1 MSASPHVPA
10 QNASPQNPHSMD
22 PTQGIQAASDDAPP
36 QAMRAADEA
45 GQSERAAAALATA
58 DAASDA
64 PARADVAA
72 AEATT
77 VEADAAADTDTDAE
91 DSEALA
97 AQRDSDTG
105 QSDDEDDVEIEERE
119 SVYSIYADDDAAED
133 EAAAAAS
140 AAASGSSGST
150 SGGSAIGIDE
160 LAIEKWSEEQKK
172 VYESVKQKTQELG
185 VAKDDVERIA
195 AYSVL
200 QFMNEK
206 DRKPDTRVDR
216 VQAVNANG
224 DVLVR
229 MEHMKYGDREPIF
242 NNDVRLKDA
251 PAFEQTAAQIQQAN
265 ERVHGKSKTE
275 QEIAQYHQNQDTNQQ
290 ERPNTLQLI
299 DDQISARVQS
309 SMPAL
314 SRGGR

>member
-10 QNASPQNPHSMD
+10 QNASPQDPHRMD
-22 PTQGIQAASDDAPP
+22 PTQSTPAASDDALPP
-36 QAMRAADEA
+36 TPQQADEA
-45 GQSERAAAALATA
+45 GGAEL
-58 DAASDA
+58 AASA
-64 PARADVAA
+64 PAEQAVAEALSAEAAHADDEAADGATVAEAEGSESLA
-72 AEATT
+72 AERDA
-77 VEADAAADTDTDAE
+77 EASQDDAE
-91 DSEALA
+91 DE
-97 AQRDSDTG
+97 
-105 QSDDEDDVEIEERE
+105 VEIEERE

-133 EAAAAAS
+133 EAAAAA
-140 AAASGSSGST
+140 AAASSAAGSSGGT

-242 NNDVRLKDA
+242 ANDVRLKETT
-251 PAFEQTAAQIQQAN
+251 PNLEQINAQITQAN
-265 ERVHGKSKTE
+265 ERANNKPNNE
-275 QEIAQYHQNQDTNQQ
+275 QQIAAHQQNLDAPQ
-290 ERPNTLQLI
+290 
-299 DDQISARVQS
+299 
-309 SMPAL
+309 
-314 SRGGR
+314 RGGR

>member
-1 MSASPHVPA
+1 
-10 QNASPQNPHSMD
+10 MD
-22 PTQGIQAASDDAPP
+22 PTQDTP
-36 QAMRAADEA
+36 
-45 GQSERAAAALATA
+45 
-58 DAASDA
+58 
-64 PARADVAA
+64 AA
-72 AEATT
+72 AEAQPPT
-77 VEADAAADTDTDAE
+77 VLQDDEAADAPAKPLSAAQAGEPAQADDEADADAIVAEAE
-91 DSEALA
+91 DGEMLA
-97 AQRDSDTG
+97 AEHDADAG
-105 QSDDEDDVEIEERE
+105 QDDAEDDVEIEERE

-133 EAAAAAS
+133 AAAAAAAS
-140 AAASGSSGST
+140 GAAGSSGGT

-160 LAIEKWSEEQKK
+160 LAIEKWSEEQKN
-172 VYESVKQKTQELG
+172 VYQSVKQKAQELG

-265 ERVHGKSKTE
+265 ERVHGKTKAE
-275 QEIAQYHQNQDTNQQ
+275 QEIAQHHQNQDTNKE
-290 ERPNTLQLI
+290 ERPNTLQLV
-299 DDQISARVQS
+299 DDQITARMQS
-309 SMPAL
+309 SMPAM